1 MTAPRIPRRR
11 VSIANLFVYIIEP
24 IVVLCLIVVGTIA
37 ACTGLTGCGG
47 GGDSGTNE
55 SATERAAHEVPTPH
69 VDCSANPKACI

>member
-11 VSIANLFVYIIEP
+11 VSIANLCVYIIEP

-47 GGDSGTNE
+47 SGANE
-55 SATERAAHEVPTPH
+55 SAIERADHEVRTPH